1 MIRCGW
7 VPVDDPLYVAYHD
20 EEWGIPVRDE
30 RALFELL
37 NLEGAQAGLSWSTI
51 LRKREGYR
59 NAFAGWDIE
68 AIAGFGERDVER
80 LLGDA
85 GIVRHRGKIESVID
99 NARTTLALDVPL
111 TELLWSFVGG
121 EPKVNAWRTVGEIPA
136 QTAESQAMSK
146 ELKRRGFR
154 FTGPTTC
161 YAFMQSAGL
170 VDDHTARLLQA
181 SADLIFSTAAASA
194 SSPPPAALPTASAT
208 SSTNDLYA
216 STSSGAFASSV
227 DTADRSASS
236 VPDSISCGELCH
248 AEAHPALA
256 RELADQLARARAA
269 AGEVLRRANPPP

>member
-20 EEWGIPVRDE
+20 EEWGVPVRDE
-30 RALFELL
+30 RVLFELV

-68 AIAGFGERDVER
+68 AIAGFGESDVER

-99 NARTTLALDVPL
+99 NARATLALDVPL

-170 VDDHTARLLQA
+170 VDDHTL
-181 SADLIFSTAAASA
+181 DCF
-194 SSPPPAALPTASAT
+194 
-208 SSTNDLYA
+208 
-216 STSSGAFASSV
+216 
-227 DTADRSASS
+227 
-236 VPDSISCGELCH
+236 
-248 AEAHPALA
+248 
-256 RELADQLARARAA
+256 
-269 AGEVLRRANPPP
+269 RRAPT